1 MEINQDNYYSVD
13 ANREYFSVSQFKSF
27 MGCEARAMAE
37 LSGEYVRPITRALL
51 VGSFVDRY
59 FEGTLD
65 EFMKEN
71 PGIYTR
77 RRELRTD
84 FKRANQIIEIVKT
97 DPKFMDSMSG
107 EKQRIFTFEL
117 FGVMWKIKLD
127 SYNPGKAITDLKV
140 IARMDTL
147 PLWGYDIQGAVYQK
161 GVEICTGEKLPF
173 YLAAVTKEKVMDRD
187 IWQIPQSTL
196 DLALYNKVERYIG
209 RFADVK
215 TGREEPHYCGK
226 CDYCKSIKQARV
238 RNYNELLE
246 A

>member
-1 MEINQDNYYSVD
+1 MQINQDNYYSKA
-13 ANREYFSVSQFKSF
+13 ANREFFSVSQYKSF
-27 MGCEARAMAE
+27 ISCEARAMAE
-37 LSGEYVRPITRALL
+37 LSGEYERPVTRALL
-51 VGSFVDRY
+51 VGSFVDSY

-65 EFMKEN
+65 SFMREN

-77 RRELRTD
+77 RRQLRAD

-107 EKQRIFTFEL
+107 EKQKIFTFEM
-117 FGVMWKIKLD
+117 FGVPWKIKLD

-140 IARMDTL
+140 VARMDKL
-147 PLWGYDIQGAVYQK
+147 PQWRYDIQGAVYQK
-161 GVEICTGEKLPF
+161 GVEICTGDRLPF
-173 YLAAVTKEKVMDRD
+173 YLAVVTKEKVLDRD

-196 DLALYNKVERYIG
+196 DFALRQVEENIG
-209 RFADVK
+209 RYVDIK
-215 TGREEPHYCGK
+215 EGRIEPEHCGR
-226 CDYCKSIKQARV
+226 CDYCKSIKKARV

>member
-1 MEINQDNYYSVD
+1 MQINQENYYSEA
-13 ANREYFSVSQFKSF
+13 ANREYFSVSQYKSF
-27 MGCEARAMAE
+27 MSCEARAMAE
-37 LSGEYVRPITRALL
+37 ISGEYERTVTKALL

-77 RRELRTD
+77 RRELRAD

-107 EKQRIFTFEL
+107 EKQRIFTFEM
-117 FGVMWKIKLD
+117 FGVPWKIKLD
-127 SYNPGKAITDLKV
+127 SYNSGKAITDLKV
-140 IARMDTL
+140 VARMDKL
-147 PLWGYDIQGAVYQK
+147 PQWRYDIQGAVYQK
-161 GVEICTGEKLPF
+161 GVEICTGDRLPF
-173 YLAAVTKEKVMDRD
+173 YLAVVTKEKVLDRD

-196 DLALYNKVERYIG
+196 DFALRQVEENIG
-209 RFADVK
+209 RYVDIK
-215 TGREEPHYCGK
+215 EGRIEPEHCGR
-226 CDYCKSIKQARV
+226 CDYCKSIKKARV

>member
-1 MEINQDNYYSVD
+1 MQINQENYYSED
-13 ANREYFSVSQFKSF
+13 ANREYFSVSQYKSF
-27 MGCEARAMAE
+27 MNCEARAMAE
-37 LSGEYVRPITRALL
+37 ISGEYERPVTKALL

-77 RRELRTD
+77 RRELRAD
-84 FKRANQIIEIVKT
+84 FKRANQIVEIVKT

-107 EKQRIFTFEL
+107 EKQKIFTFEM
-117 FGVMWKIKLD
+117 FGVPWKIKLD

-140 IARMDTL
+140 VARMDKL
-147 PLWGYDIQGAVYQK
+147 PQWRYDIQGAVYQK
-161 GVEICTGEKLPF
+161 GVEICTGDRLPF
-173 YLAAVTKEKVMDRD
+173 YLAVVTKEKVLDRD

-196 DLALYNKVERYIG
+196 DFALRQVEENIG
-209 RFADVK
+209 RYVDIK
-215 TGREEPHYCGK
+215 EGRIEPEHCGR
-226 CDYCKSIKQARV
+226 CDYCKSIKKARV

>member
-1 MEINQDNYYSVD
+1 MEVNKDNYYSQEV
-13 ANREYFSVSQFKSF
+13 NREFFSVSQYKSF
-27 MGCEARAMAE
+27 LSCEARAMAE
-37 LSGEYVRPITRALL
+37 ISGEYERPVTKALL

-77 RRELRTD
+77 RRELRAD

-107 EKQRIFTFEL
+107 EKQRIFTFEM
-117 FGVMWKIKLD
+117 FGVPWKIKLD

-140 IARMDTL
+140 VARMDKL
-147 PLWGYDIQGAVYQK
+147 PQWRYDIQGAVYQK
-161 GVEICTGEKLPF
+161 GVEICTGDRLPF
-173 YLAAVTKEKVMDRD
+173 YLAVVTKEKVLDRD

-196 DLALYNKVERYIG
+196 DFALRQVEENIG
-209 RFADVK
+209 RYVDIK
-215 TGREEPHYCGK
+215 EGRIEPEHCGR
-226 CDYCKSIKQARV
+226 CDYCKSIKKARV

>member
-1 MEINQDNYYSVD
+1 MQINQDNYYSEA
-13 ANREYFSVSQFKSF
+13 ANREFFSVSQYKSF
-27 MGCEARAMAE
+27 MSCEARAMAE
-37 LSGEYVRPITRALL
+37 IRGEYQRPVTRALL
-51 VGSFVDRY
+51 VGSFVDSY
-59 FEGTLD
+59 FEGTLE
-65 EFMKEN
+65 EFMKKN

-77 RRELRTD
+77 RRELRAD

-117 FGVMWKIKLD
+117 FGVKWKAKLD

-140 IARMDTL
+140 VARMDKL
-147 PLWGYDIQGAVYQK
+147 PLWRYDIQGAIYQK
-161 GVEICTGEKLPF
+161 GVEICTGDRLPF
-173 YLAAVTKEKVMDRD
+173 YLAVVTKEKVLDRD

-196 DLALYNKVERYIG
+196 DFALRQVEENIGRYIDIKEG
-209 RFADVK
+209 CIK
-215 TGREEPHYCGK
+215 PEHCGK
-226 CDYCKSIKQARV
+226 CDYCKSIKKARV

>member
-1 MEINQDNYYSVD
+1 M
-13 ANREYFSVSQFKSF
+13 
-27 MGCEARAMAE
+27 
-37 LSGEYVRPITRALL
+37 
-51 VGSFVDRY
+51 DRY

-65 EFMKEN
+65 SFMKEN

-77 RRELRTD
+77 RRELRAD

-107 EKQRIFTFEL
+107 EKQKIFTFEM
-117 FGVMWKIKLD
+117 FGVPWKIKLD

-140 IARMDTL
+140 VARMDKL
-147 PLWGYDIQGAVYQK
+147 PQWRYDIQGAVYQK
-161 GVEICTGEKLPF
+161 GVEICTGDRLPF
-173 YLAAVTKEKVMDRD
+173 YLAVVTKEKVLDRD

-196 DLALYNKVERYIG
+196 DFALRQVEENIG
-209 RFADVK
+209 RYVDIK
-215 TGREEPHYCGK
+215 EGRIEPEHCGR
-226 CDYCKSIKQARV
+226 CDYCKSIKKARV

>member
-1 MEINQDNYYSVD
+1 MQINQENYYSEA
-13 ANREYFSVSQFKSF
+13 ANREYFSVSQYKSF
-27 MGCEARAMAE
+27 LSCEARAMAE
-37 LSGEYVRPITRALL
+37 LSGEYERPVTRALL

-59 FEGTLD
+59 FDGTLD

-77 RRELRTD
+77 RRELRAD

-107 EKQRIFTFEL
+107 EKQKIFTFEM
-117 FGVMWKIKLD
+117 FGVPWKIKLD

-140 IARMDTL
+140 VARMDKL
-147 PLWGYDIQGAVYQK
+147 PLWRYDIQGAVYQK

-173 YLAAVTKEKVMDRD
+173 YLAVVTKEKVLDRD

-196 DLALYNKVERYIG
+196 DYALRQVEENIG
-209 RFADVK
+209 RYVDIK
-215 TGREEPHYCGK
+215 EGRIEPERCGK
-226 CDYCKSIKQARV
+226 CDYCKSIKKARV

>member
-1 MEINQDNYYSVD
+1 MQINQENYYSED
-13 ANREYFSVSQFKSF
+13 ANREFFSVSQYKSF
-27 MGCEARAMAE
+27 MSCEARAMAE
-37 LSGEYVRPITRALL
+37 LRGEYQRPVTRALL
-51 VGSFVDRY
+51 VGSFVDSY
-59 FEGTLD
+59 FEGTLE
-65 EFMKEN
+65 EFMKKN

-77 RRELRTD
+77 RRELRAD

-117 FGVMWKIKLD
+117 FGVKWKAKLD

-140 IARMDTL
+140 VARMDKL
-147 PLWGYDIQGAVYQK
+147 PLWRYDIQGAIYQK
-161 GVEICTGEKLPF
+161 GVEICTGDRLPF
-173 YLAAVTKEKVMDRD
+173 YLAVVTKEKVLDRD

-196 DLALYNKVERYIG
+196 DFALRQVEENIGRYIDIKQG
-209 RFADVK
+209 RIK
-215 TGREEPHYCGK
+215 PEHCGK
-226 CDYCKSIKQARV
+226 CDYCKSIKKARV

>member
-1 MEINQDNYYSVD
+1 MEINQDNYYSED
-13 ANREYFSVSQFKSF
+13 ANREFFSVSQYKSF
-27 MGCEARAMAE
+27 MSCEARAMAE
-37 LSGEYVRPITRALL
+37 ISGEYTRPATKALL

-77 RRELRTD
+77 RRELRAE

-107 EKQRIFTFEL
+107 EKQKIFTFEM
-117 FGVMWKIKLD
+117 FGVKWKIKLD
-127 SYNPGKAITDLKV
+127 SYNRGKAITDLKV
-140 IARMDTL
+140 VARMDKL
-147 PLWGYDIQGAVYQK
+147 PLWRYDIQGAVYQK
-161 GVEICTGEKLPF
+161 GVEICTGDRLPF
-173 YLAAVTKEKVMDRD
+173 YLAVVTKEKVLDRD

-196 DLALYNKVERYIG
+196 DFALRQVEENIG
-209 RFADVK
+209 RFADIK
-215 TGREEPHYCGK
+215 AGLIEPNRCGH
-226 CDYCKSIKQARV
+226 CDYCKSIKKARV

-246 A
+246 G

>member
-1 MEINQDNYYSVD
+1 MEINQDNYYSED
-13 ANREYFSVSQFKSF
+13 ANREFFSVSQYKSF
-27 MGCEARAMAE
+27 MSCEARAMAE
-37 LSGEYVRPITRALL
+37 ISGEYTRPTTKALL

-77 RRELRTD
+77 RRELRAD

-107 EKQRIFTFEL
+107 EKQRIFTFEM
-117 FGVMWKIKLD
+117 FGVKWKIKLD

-140 IARMDTL
+140 VARMDKL
-147 PLWGYDIQGAVYQK
+147 PLWRYDIQGAVYQK
-161 GVEICTGEKLPF
+161 GVEICTGDHLPF
-173 YLAAVTKEKVMDRD
+173 YLAVVTKEKVLDRD

-196 DLALYNKVERYIG
+196 DFALRQVEENIG
-209 RFADVK
+209 RYADIK
-215 TGREEPHYCGK
+215 EGRIEPEHCGK
-226 CDYCKSIKQARV
+226 CDYCKSIKKARV

>member
-1 MEINQDNYYSVD
+1 MQINQDNYYSEA
-13 ANREYFSVSQFKSF
+13 ANREFFSVSQYKSF
-27 MGCEARAMAE
+27 VSCEARAMAE
-37 LSGEYVRPITRALL
+37 LSGEYERPVTRALL
-51 VGSFVDRY
+51 VGSFVDSY

-65 EFMKEN
+65 SFMREN

-77 RRELRTD
+77 RRQLRAD

-107 EKQRIFTFEL
+107 EKQKIFTFEM
-117 FGVMWKIKLD
+117 FGVPWKIKLD

-140 IARMDTL
+140 VARMDRL
-147 PLWGYDIQGAVYQK
+147 PQWRYDIQGAVYQK

-173 YLAAVTKEKVMDRD
+173 YLAVVTKEKVLDRD

-196 DLALYNKVERYIG
+196 DFALRQVEENIG
-209 RFADVK
+209 RYAHIK
-215 TGREEPHYCGK
+215 EGYIEPEHCGR
-226 CDYCKSIKQARV
+226 CDYCKSIKKARV

>member
-1 MEINQDNYYSVD
+1 MQINQENYYSEA
-13 ANREYFSVSQFKSF
+13 ANREYFSVSQYKSF
-27 MGCEARAMAE
+27 MNCEARAMAE
-37 LSGEYVRPITRALL
+37 ISGEYERPVTKALL

-77 RRELRTD
+77 RRELRAD
-84 FKRANQIIEIVKT
+84 FKRANQIVEIVKT

-107 EKQRIFTFEL
+107 EKQKIFTFEM
-117 FGVMWKIKLD
+117 FGVPWKIKLD

-140 IARMDTL
+140 VARMDKL
-147 PLWGYDIQGAVYQK
+147 PQWRYDIQGAVYQK
-161 GVEICTGEKLPF
+161 GVEICTGDRLPF
-173 YLAAVTKEKVMDRD
+173 YLAVVTKEKVLDRD

-196 DLALYNKVERYIG
+196 DFALRQVEENIG
-209 RFADVK
+209 RYVDIK
-215 TGREEPHYCGK
+215 EGRIEPEYCGR
-226 CDYCKSIKQARV
+226 CDYCKSIKKARV

>member
-1 MEINQDNYYSVD
+1 MQINQENYYSEA
-13 ANREYFSVSQFKSF
+13 ANREYFSVSQYKSF
-27 MGCEARAMAE
+27 MNCEARAMAE
-37 LSGEYVRPITRALL
+37 ISGEYERPVTKALL

-77 RRELRTD
+77 RRELRAD

-107 EKQRIFTFEL
+107 EKQKIFTFEM
-117 FGVMWKIKLD
+117 FGVPWKIKLD

-140 IARMDTL
+140 VARMDKL
-147 PLWGYDIQGAVYQK
+147 PKWRYDIQGAVYQK
-161 GVEICTGEKLPF
+161 GVEICTGDRLPF
-173 YLAAVTKEKVMDRD
+173 YLAVVTKEKVLDRD

-196 DLALYNKVERYIG
+196 DFALRQVEENIG
-209 RFADVK
+209 RYVDIK
-215 TGREEPHYCGK
+215 EGRIEPEHCGR
-226 CDYCKSIKQARV
+226 CDYCKSIKKARV

>member
-1 MEINQDNYYSVD
+1 MEINQENYYSAE
-13 ANREYFSVSQFKSF
+13 ANQEYFSVSQYKNF
-27 MGCEARAMAE
+27 MRCEARAMAE
-37 LSGEYVRPITRALL
+37 ISGEYVRPVTKALL

-65 EFMKEN
+65 GFIKDN

-77 RRELRTD
+77 RRELRAD

-107 EKQRIFTFEL
+107 EKQRIFTFKL
-117 FGVMWKIKLD
+117 FGVKWKAKLD

-140 IARMDTL
+140 VARMDKL
-147 PLWGYDIQGAVYQK
+147 PLWRYDIQGAIYQK

-173 YLAAVTKEKVMDRD
+173 YLAVVTKEKVMDRD

-196 DLALYNKVERYIG
+196 DYALRGVEELIG
-209 RFADVK
+209 RYADIK
-215 TGREEPHYCGK
+215 AGLIEPEYCGV
-226 CDYCKSIKQARV
+226 CDYCKSIKKARV

>member
-1 MEINQDNYYSVD
+1 MQINQENYYSQE
-13 ANREYFSVSQFKSF
+13 ANKEFFSVSQYKSF
-27 MGCEARAMAE
+27 LSCEARAMAE
-37 LSGEYVRPITRALL
+37 LYGEYERPVTKALL

-65 EFMKEN
+65 SFMKEN

-77 RRELRTD
+77 RRELRAD

-107 EKQRIFTFEL
+107 EKQKIFTFEM
-117 FGVMWKIKLD
+117 FGVPWKIKLD

-140 IARMDTL
+140 VARMDKL
-147 PLWGYDIQGAVYQK
+147 PQWRYDIQGAVYQK
-161 GVEICTGEKLPF
+161 GVEICTGDKLPF
-173 YLAAVTKEKVMDRD
+173 YLAVVTKEKVLDRD

-196 DLALYNKVERYIG
+196 DFALRQVEENIG
-209 RFADVK
+209 RYVDIK
-215 TGREEPHYCGK
+215 EGRIEPEHCGR
-226 CDYCKSIKQARV
+226 CDYCKSIKKARV

>member
-1 MEINQDNYYSVD
+1 MEINQDNYYSED
-13 ANREYFSVSQFKSF
+13 ANREFFSVSQYKSF
-27 MGCEARAMAE
+27 MSCEARAMAE
-37 LSGEYVRPITRALL
+37 ISGEYTRPTTKALL

-59 FEGTLD
+59 FEGALD

-77 RRELRTD
+77 RRELRAE

-107 EKQRIFTFEL
+107 EKQRIFTFEM
-117 FGVMWKIKLD
+117 FGVKWKIKLD

-140 IARMDTL
+140 VARMDRL
-147 PLWGYDIQGAVYQK
+147 PLWRYDIQGAVYQK
-161 GVEICTGEKLPF
+161 GVEICTGNRIPF
-173 YLAAVTKEKVMDRD
+173 YLAVVTKEKVLDRD

-196 DLALYNKVERYIG
+196 DFALRQVEENIG
-209 RFADVK
+209 RYADIK
-215 TGREEPHYCGK
+215 EGRIEPDHCGK
-226 CDYCKSIKQARV
+226 CDYCKSIKKARV

>member
-1 MEINQDNYYSVD
+1 MEINQDNYYSED
-13 ANREYFSVSQFKSF
+13 ANREFFSVSQYKSF
-27 MGCEARAMAE
+27 MNCEARAMAE
-37 LSGEYVRPITRALL
+37 ISGEYARPTTKALL

-77 RRELRTD
+77 RRELRAD

-107 EKQRIFTFEL
+107 EKQRIFTFEM
-117 FGVMWKIKLD
+117 FGVKWKIKLD

-140 IARMDTL
+140 VARMDKL
-147 PLWGYDIQGAVYQK
+147 PLWRYDIQGAVYQK
-161 GVEICTGEKLPF
+161 GVEICTGDRLPF
-173 YLAAVTKEKVMDRD
+173 YLAVVTKEKVLDRD

-196 DLALYNKVERYIG
+196 DFALRQVEENIG
-209 RFADVK
+209 RYADIK
-215 TGREEPHYCGK
+215 EGRIEPEHCGK
-226 CDYCKSIKQARV
+226 CDYCKSIKKARV

-246 A
+246 V